1 MIDAVIVILVVLVVA
16 VALKSSVKHFTGEN
30 GCCGGGSGADSVKEI
45 PEKQLSGTKL
55 GEKIV
60 YISGMHCSRCTVSVM
75 KAINKI
81 EGASAKVS
89 LKQNRAVVS
98 YDRELSD
105 ATIRTAVEK
114 QGFKVTEIKD

>member
-1 MIDAVIVILVVLVVA
+1 MIDAVIVILVVIVVA
-16 VALKSSVKHFTGEN
+16 LALKSSVKHFKGEG
-30 GCCGGGSGADSVKEI
+30 GCCGGSGADSVKEI
-45 PEKQLSGTKL
+45 PEKQLSGIKL

-105 ATIRTAVEK
+105 ATIRIAVEK
-114 QGFKVTEIKD
+114 QGFKVTEIKG